1 MVEPTLVPKL
11 SESRVDR
18 EARSYDFGRITRK
31 VPQTVARPK
40 SVEEVSSIVRWA
52 GGKALPL
59 AIRGG
64 GHSQG
69 GQSLTDSGVSLDT
82 VWLGQ
87 VEREGQDLLV
97 AQGGARWGAVVDT
110 LRGTGRLPRVL
121 TDIGEVTV
129 GGTLAA
135 GGFGTTSYRYG
146 LQIAQVEQLEV
157 VIGTGERVRC
167 SPSQNSDLFDAVRG
181 GQGQFGIITAA
192 WIRLRAT
199 GTRIRRYELL
209 YRDYDRF
216 AIDFERV
223 VDDGA
228 VDRLRAETR
237 VHDREIIL
245 DIGVEYDERHDDGRM
260 LDGLGYDKVVRR
272 RDTAAVGQE
281 GIYPS
286 WAFSRRL
293 HHPWRDWFL
302 PWTALR
308 AVLAQTWLD
317 PDWVPRPPR
326 SWIGIYPIRTQRL
339 DAPLF
344 MHPAGDRMFSYSI
357 LAVSNTREEA
367 LELARRLRHIDR
379 ALIKLGGK
387 SYLSGRVSYERHEW
401 QQHYGDMLGFGSRW
415 KAEFDP
421 LHLFRNEEMPFG
433 DSTPA
438 TGRRTGNDVLGHQLR
453 SDIG

>member
-223 VDDGA
+223 VDEGA

-245 DIGVEYDERHDDGRM
+245 DIGVEYDE
-260 LDGLGYDKVVRR
+260 
-272 RDTAAVGQE
+272 
-281 GIYPS
+281 
-286 WAFSRRL
+286 
-293 HHPWRDWFL
+293 
-302 PWTALR
+302 
-308 AVLAQTWLD
+308 
-317 PDWVPRPPR
+317 
-326 SWIGIYPIRTQRL
+326 
-339 DAPLF
+339 
-344 MHPAGDRMFSYSI
+344 
-357 LAVSNTREEA
+357 
-367 LELARRLRHIDR
+367 
-379 ALIKLGGK
+379 
-387 SYLSGRVSYERHEW
+387 
-401 QQHYGDMLGFGSRW
+401 
-415 KAEFDP
+415 
-421 LHLFRNEEMPFG
+421 
-433 DSTPA
+433 
-438 TGRRTGNDVLGHQLR
+438 
-453 SDIG
+453 